1 MVESLVE
8 DFPDICG
15 VISSDLS
22 RTRAIAEPL
31 AERLGVP
38 LMVEAQLREQCMG
51 DWEGRTWS
59 ELTAEDP
66 AGIREFWSNY
76 HRAVP
81 PGGESLLDLSR
92 RVQQFFQSRDAE
104 VVRGRYVVVAH
115 IGVIRSVLCGALG
128 LDLSEAL
135 RFAPQPSSHTWM
147 IRAES
152 GWVLQTMGE
161 RRVPVSQGPAQQAQK
176 DRAMS
181 DVRGDRAPRIA
192 LSGSAGV
199 GKSTLGIALAK
210 RLGVAYFPEGMR
222 GRIESGLDIRS
233 LGHEELR
240 SLIWDLWQE
249 QVAREDAALAAGEG
263 FVSDR
268 SPVDTWPSG

>member
-1 MVESLVE
+1 
-8 DFPDICG
+8 
-15 VISSDLS
+15 
-22 RTRAIAEPL
+22 
-31 AERLGVP
+31 
-38 LMVEAQLREQCMG
+38 
-51 DWEGRTWS
+51 
-59 ELTAEDP
+59 
-66 AGIREFWSNY
+66 
-76 HRAVP
+76 
-81 PGGESLLDLSR
+81 
-92 RVQQFFQSRDAE
+92 
-104 VVRGRYVVVAH
+104 
-115 IGVIRSVLCGALG
+115 
-128 LDLSEAL
+128 
-135 RFAPQPSSHTWM
+135 M

-240 SLIWDLWQE
+240 SLIWELWQE
-249 QVAREDAALAAGEG
+249 QVAREDAALATGEG

-268 SPVDTWPSG
+268 SPVDYLAFWMNYGFVHDADESQRFADAVLARVPLYDRVILLPFACLPLAADGVRSSNPWIQMRFHSTLRGLLEEHVSAPRFVHLPELVDLNQRLAWCEDLVTRAGEYARREGR